1 MSKKPLGVVLC
12 GGQSSRMGQQKS
24 LLRHDSGGTYLQHAI
39 KRLKD
44 ICDDV
49 CIAGSPSEDHSATA
63 EASAENTHRDD
74 ITLADPVLYQGPVVG
89 IVSGLQFAKEA
100 RLSACLVTP
109 VDMPN
114 LTVDDLRKLLYAWR
128 SSQQLTIVVNE
139 SDQKLQP
146 LVGIYPVK
154 ILGAMK
160 QLAQNDDRSLHR
172 WLGQQTHQAIALSDH
187 ACHNVNRPEDLNA

>member
-1 MSKKPLGVVLC
+1 
-12 GGQSSRMGQQKS
+12 MGQQKS
-24 LLRHDSGGTYLQHAI
+24 LLQHDSGGTYLQHAI

-49 CIAGSPSEDHSATA
+49 CIAGSPDEDDSATA
-63 EASAENTHRDD
+63 KASSSDAQGDD
-74 ITLADPVLYQGPVVG
+74 VTLADPVLYQGPVVG

-114 LTVDDLRKLLYAWR
+114 LTIDDLRKLVYAWR
-128 SSQQLTIVVNE
+128 SSQQLTIAVNE

-154 ILGAMK
+154 ILAAMK
-160 QLAQNDDRSLHR
+160 QLAQSEDRSLHR
-172 WLGQQTHQAIALSDH
+172 WARRQTHQAIALTDH
-187 ACHNVNRPEDLNA
+187 ACRNVNRPEDLND